1 MNATID
7 EMIKTT
13 TSLMIK
19 YKLKDLSD
27 VPFSRLIEKSSIWGE
42 LCVSFFRLFKYSD
55 CLRLKQWWTRDTHR
69 FKTLVCQRLNATNE
83 QEMDELMSVETDQ
96 EVDLLLF
103 SSINNFDLLVSNC
116 LILRKLFLQRQS
128 LNIFHTMFQ
137 SSAQAQPTQLRSL
150 LT

>member
-27 VPFSRLIEKSSIWGE
+27 VQLSRLIEISSILGE
-42 LCVSFFRLFKYSD
+42 LCVSFFRLFKYQD

-69 FKTLVCQRLNATNE
+69 FKTLVYRRLNATNE

-103 SSINNFDLLVSNC
+103 SSINNFDLLV
-116 LILRKLFLQRQS
+116 
-128 LNIFHTMFQ
+128 
-137 SSAQAQPTQLRSL
+137 
-150 LT
+150 